1 MAWRAMELELRGM
14 DTQHLRLLHRL
25 KKGVMSPQSA
35 PAAMARDG
43 VMPSRRA
50 QEVFALIEQI
60 LLREGFAKLTVS
72 EVAER
77 IGCSKRTIY
86 ELAPSKNELVTSIIG
101 AFFHDIRVA
110 GHAAASEER
119 DPAQQ
124 IYVYLQAGVK
134 AASRLSA
141 QAVADIDQWK
151 PTRGIWREHVN
162 LRVQGLRSLLEAGI
176 AHGAFRDVNPHF
188 VAEIVFA
195 GLDRLR
201 QPDFYRQ
208 TRISTSAAFQEYYRI
223 LLTGLVVTRDP
234 N

>member
-1 MAWRAMELELRGM
+1 
-14 DTQHLRLLHRL
+14 
-25 KKGVMSPQSA
+25 MSPQSA
-35 PAAMARDG
+35 LASIARDG
-43 VMPSRRA
+43 VTPSRRA

-60 LLREGFAKLTVS
+60 LLREGFAKLTVG

-86 ELAPSKNELVTSIIG
+86 ELAPSKRELVTRIVS
-101 AFFHDIRVA
+101 AFFHDLRVA
-110 GHAAASEER
+110 GHAAANTER
-119 DPAQQ
+119 DPTRQ
-124 IYVYLQAGVK
+124 IFVYLQAGVN

-151 PTRGIWREHVN
+151 PTRGIWKEHVK
-162 LRVQGLRSLLEAGI
+162 LRVQGLRDLLEAGI
-176 AHGAFRDVNPHF
+176 ARGDFRDVNPHF

-201 QPDFYRQ
+201 QPDFYRS

-223 LLTGLVVTRDP
+223 LLTGLLAKNAAPASSRHDMR
-234 N
+234 